1 MRGYKGLFLFSSPQ
15 PSPAG
20 EGAKPL
26 CNSLY
31 LYKKSC
37 VYSCGAECGRVANPF
52 GVDSESELIQWTQY
66 APAAFIQ
73 HMGINHCCGN
83 IAMPQQFLHRA
94 DVIARFQQMRR
105 KRMPQGMRRGRFG
118 KPRGLHRFFHR
129 PLQ

>member
-1 MRGYKGLFLFSSPQ
+1 MHRVRTS
-15 PSPAG
+15 
-20 EGAKPL
+20 
-26 CNSLY
+26 C
-31 LYKKSC
+31 KS
-37 VYSCGAECGRVANPF
+37 VRVC
-52 GVDSESELIQWTQY
+52 SESELIQWAQY